1 MNIEQIYLD
10 VIGKRFK
17 NLKELG
23 DKALSQLNHEQYH
36 WTINEESNSIAIIV
50 KHISGN
56 MISRW
61 TDFLTTDGEKST
73 RNRDNEFIDSI
84 TTTEEILTIWEKGW
98 QVFLDALEQL
108 TEADLVKVITIRGEQ
123 HSVIDAIE
131 RQMSH
136 YAQHVGQIIYIA
148 KQVTGSQWQTLSIPR
163 GQSQIF
169 TDAMVKNINKENRSC
184 FSLRFFDFVLY
195 EKYS

>member
-10 VIGKRFK
+10 VIGKRF
-17 NLKELG
+17 NSLKEQG
-23 DKALSQLNHEQYH
+23 DKTLSQLNHEQYH
-36 WTINEESNSIAIIV
+36 WTINEESNSIAVIV

-73 RNRDNEFIDSI
+73 RNRDDEFIDSL
-84 TTTEEILTIWEKGW
+84 TTEEILTAWEKGW
-98 QVFLDALEQL
+98 QVFLDAIEQL
-108 TEADLVKVITIRGEQ
+108 TEADLEKVITIRGEQ

-163 GQSQIF
+163 GQSQSF
-169 TDAMVKNINKENRSC
+169 TDEMVKKHQ
-184 FSLRFFDFVLY
+184 
-195 EKYS
+195 

>member
-1 MNIEQIYLD
+1 MNFEQIYLD
-10 VIGKRFK
+10 VISKRFK
-17 NLKELG
+17 NLKEQG
-23 DKALSQLNHEQYH
+23 DKTLSQLNYEQYH
-36 WTINEESNSIAIIV
+36 WTINEESNSIAVIV

-61 TDFLTTDGEKST
+61 TDFLITDGEKPT
-73 RNRDNEFIDSI
+73 RNRDDEFIDSL
-84 TTTEEILTIWEKGW
+84 TTVEEILTTWEKGW
-98 QVFLDALEQL
+98 QVFLDAIEQL
-108 TEADLVKVITIRGEQ
+108 TEADLEKVITIRGEQ

-163 GQSQIF
+163 GQSQDF
-169 TDAMVKNINKENRSC
+169 TDTMVKKHQ
-184 FSLRFFDFVLY
+184 
-195 EKYS
+195 

>member
-1 MNIEQIYLD
+1 M
-10 VIGKRFK
+10 
-17 NLKELG
+17 
-23 DKALSQLNHEQYH
+23 AS
-36 WTINEESNSIAIIV
+36 
-50 KHISGN
+50 
-56 MISRW
+56 
-61 TDFLTTDGEKST
+61 
-73 RNRDNEFIDSI
+73 
-84 TTTEEILTIWEKGW
+84 
-98 QVFLDALEQL
+98 FLDAIEQL
-108 TEADLVKVITIRGEQ
+108 TEADLKKVITIRGEQ

-163 GQSQIF
+163 GQSQNF

-184 FSLRFFDFVLY
+184 FSLRFFDFY